1 MNKTS
6 LVSGTIKGI
15 QIVDLSLKQNNQKNS
30 SKKYVIKL
38 KKNKNSS
45 NNNSITNDSL
55 ISIKE
60 NISNK
65 NTSISSKPKQQTTSI
80 SSNQKPRKIKN
91 QNNISNNSNQ
101 INKNMNKNFIK
112 IKLNQKNN
120 NLLPR
125 PVQKQKY
132 IFNNHNNETKVIK
145 KLLSHSKGKKP
156 NTQGNIIRN
165 TFNNKIQDE
174 NININSNLNVS
185 GNSNSNLNININT
198 SKLDFFL
205 SKEKIKSEPNT
216 KRQIFPENSDF
227 FIPKIKNR
235 EILTKEQKRK
245 IKIVFKKIL
254 TMNSDVDSFIRSS
267 RHNLEINSSVDSINY
282 RKINKENF
290 GKNNLGNKNNI
301 NINCN
306 NDDKKIIKKIRTKT
320 NRAKRFKRYHNL
332 NFNKLNRKTSCNSTP
347 IRNP

>member
-91 QNNISNNSNQ
+91 QNNISNNNSNQ

-306 NDDKKIIKKIRTKT
+306 NDDKKKLLKK
-320 NRAKRFKRYHNL
+320 
-332 NFNKLNRKTSCNSTP
+332 
-347 IRNP
+347 